1 MKKAM
6 CFLFLVSLFVVSFNL
21 SAAYN
26 IKNTTIFTAQVT
38 VTGSTNTAL
47 EISIFNRVDDT
58 PASVVEWTNISL
70 PLGGDT
76 SWRVANQYVK
86 IIYTNYNSYWGISF
100 GSDNFNSAIADPLFT
115 GATNDAAGLVGVNNT
130 SAALQ
135 LVWQIQDDTTT
146 YDPPKIS
153 DPVTSGGSTYFTNTG
168 WAWKFLI
175 DQAPTTSF
183 WDTSGNDASMGTAS
197 VNYYV
202 TPVNQAGR
210 LWGSAAT
217 ERGGGSSP
225 VYLYLAADFST
236 ATAQQYKT
244 TTLTVEMF
252 QP

>member
-1 MKKAM
+1 MRKVM
-6 CFLFLVSLFVVSFNL
+6 CFVFFVSLLVVSFNL

-38 VTGSTNTAL
+38 VTGTTNTAL
-47 EISIFNRVDDT
+47 EIAIFNRIDDSAAT
-58 PASVVEWTNISL
+58 VVEWTNISL

-86 IIYTNYNSYWGISF
+86 IVYTNYNPAWGISF
-100 GSDNFNSAIADPLFT
+100 GSDNFNSAIANPLFT
-115 GATNDAAGLVGVNNT
+115 GATNNAGGLVGVNNT
-130 SAALQ
+130 ASALP

-146 YDPPKIS
+146 YDPPQIS
-153 DPVTSGGSTYFTNTG
+153 DPVTSGSSSYFTNTG
-168 WAWKFLI
+168 WAWKYLV

-183 WDTSGNDASMGTAS
+183 WDTSGNDSSMGSAS

-202 TPVNQAGR
+202 TPINQAGR
-210 LWGSAAT
+210 LWGGANN

-225 VYLYLAADFST
+225 MYLYLAADFAT